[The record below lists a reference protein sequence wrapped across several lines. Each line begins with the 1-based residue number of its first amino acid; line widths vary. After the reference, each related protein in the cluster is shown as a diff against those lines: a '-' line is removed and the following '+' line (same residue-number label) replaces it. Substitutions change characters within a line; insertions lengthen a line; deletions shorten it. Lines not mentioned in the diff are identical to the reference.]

1 MEFFKV
7 PEALERQHD
16 LIHEQLARAVA
27 EGAGTGAA
35 AKAVVEALRPH
46 VAKEEDF
53 GLPALGLLPHL
64 VAGRVSPVMRGVI
77 AMTDR
82 LRTQYEQMLAEHEA
96 IVAAIDDLTQAATQE
111 GKLEYVG
118 LSKRLLLH
126 MQTEEQLLYPA
137 AILVGEY
144 LRLKLD
150 QLAHS

>member
-96 IVAAIDDLTQAATQE
+96 IVVGALLKARGAKARQQPLAASAGA
-111 GKLEYVG
+111 GRRSRVG
-118 LSKRLLLH
+118 GDHS
-126 MQTEEQLLYPA
+126 EPASPA
-137 AILVGEY
+137 ASAIR
-144 LRLKLD
+144 LR
-150 QLAHS
+150 SSR